1 MNGLL
6 LASHVKALSDALAI
20 LVRQLCGAD
29 LTIVSIGGQEELGVS
44 ISMVTDAMIELQNQG
59 VNQVVALGDL
69 GSALIALEAAQD
81 LLPESMTLYVADA
94 PLVEGAV
101 AAAMALTT
109 GQDAKEATE
118 MAQEARGI
126 SKK

>member
-109 GQDAKEATE
+109 GQDAKEAAE

>member
-20 LVRQLCGAD
+20 LVRQLCGTD

-81 LLPESMTLYVADA
+81 LLPKSMTLYVADA
-94 PLVEGAV
+94 PFVEGAV